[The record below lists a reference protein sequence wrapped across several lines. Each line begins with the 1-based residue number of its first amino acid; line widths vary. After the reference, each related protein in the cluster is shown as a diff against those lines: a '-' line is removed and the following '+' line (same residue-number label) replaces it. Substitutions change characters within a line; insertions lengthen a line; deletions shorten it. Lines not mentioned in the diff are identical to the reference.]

1 MRTYADSSFLLRLVT
16 GESGTEQAVGEY
28 RRLDRPRLFCL
39 SLHALEVE
47 NAVRQRAFHERPT
60 RPSGDRAQI
69 RRARDAAL
77 ARLTQYR
84 QRDAFLEVALDM
96 DAAMDRAR
104 GLSTAHT
111 DRLGA
116 RAIDV
121 LHVACALMLE
131 SEVFLTLDERQR
143 ELAKAEGL
151 QVLDLR
157 PV

>member
-1 MRTYADSSFLLRLVT
+1 
-16 GESGTEQAVGEY
+16 
-28 RRLDRPRLFCL
+28 
-39 SLHALEVE
+39 
-47 NAVRQRAFHERPT
+47 
-60 RPSGDRAQI
+60 
-69 RRARDAAL
+69 L

-104 GLSTAHT
+104 ELSTAHT

-131 SEVFLTLDERQR
+131 SEVFLTFDDRQL
-143 ELAKAEGL
+143 ELAKAGGL
-151 QVLDLR
+151 QAPDLGAA
-157 PV
+157 